1 MKQYLLSKARN
12 PITGETVKTQD
23 LTGARLD
30 PLNPV
35 QRRIAEELA
44 EQLAG
49 KMTAR
54 TGISWQPFTEL
65 YTPTERR

>member
-1 MKQYLLSKARN
+1 MKQYLLAKARN
-12 PITGETVKTQD
+12 PVTGETVKTQD

-30 PLNPV
+30 PNNPT

-44 EQLAG
+44 DQLAS

-54 TGISWQPFTEL
+54 SGVDWQAFTEL